1 MKAAIQVNQTNVI
14 AKAVQFV
21 NNFKMDINDAVR
33 KGIMLEQLRNRMV
46 NGEMVK
52 FKYMKVDGSIR
63 CAIGTLQADV
73 VAANTKANGTYHKPL
88 TIRFLNCSNIIPLR
102 TASLISILNLF
113 TN

>member
-14 AKAVQFV
+14 TKAVQFV
-21 NNFKMDINDAVR
+21 NKFKMDINDAVR

-63 CAIGTLQADV
+63 SAIGTLQADV
-73 VAANTKANGTYHKPL
+73 VAANTKANGTYHKPMGTFCYIDL
-88 TIRFLNCSNIIPLR
+88 ESFGWRSFKEER
-102 TASLISILNLF
+102 LIEILN
-113 TN
+113 

>member
-1 MKAAIQVNQTNVI
+1 MKATQVNQTNVI

-21 NNFKMDINDAVR
+21 NKFKMDINDAVR

-73 VAANTKANGTYHKPL
+73 VAANTKANGTYHKPMGTFCYIDL
-88 TIRFLNCSNIIPLR
+88 ESFSWRSFKEER
-102 TASLISILNLF
+102 LIEILN
-113 TN
+113 